1 MTRPEPCPEWRL
13 RLHGLVDGELDAAH
27 AIEIERHLAS
37 CAGCAAELRTLEA
50 LRRTLRRDDVRWPVP
65 EGLRERVIAIAD
77 GAAGATPRPVV
88 RWGALQ
94 AAFDYLR
101 AWSLVPSAAMLAAA
115 LFLVFS
121 PGQDRSLQDELV
133 ASHVRSLLAD
143 HLTDVATSNRHT
155 VKPWFAGRVDYSPPV
170 VDLAAQGFPLVGGRV
185 DYVGGRV
192 VAVLVYR
199 RDGHTINLFT
209 WPEMRPANASLER
222 EGYNLIEWSQA
233 GLNFWAVSDLNPVEL
248 KEFLEDFAAAAPH

>member
-192 VAVLVYR
+192 VAVLVRYYCTDELSGVDTGSGEHRFGRCAALDNER
-199 RDGHTINLFT
+199 RRFALQNVAVTS
-209 WPEMRPANASLER
+209 RR
-222 EGYNLIEWSQA
+222 RGYNVQLHR
-233 GLNFWAVSDLNPVEL
+233 VTR
-248 KEFLEDFAAAAPH
+248 